1 MTAAELFVKC
11 LEAEGVDLIF
21 GLPGEENLDL
31 LNALSRSPIR
41 FVSVR
46 HEQGAAFMADVY
58 GRVTGRAGVCLATL
72 GPGATNLATGIA
84 DANLDHAPLVAIT
97 GQAGLERV
105 HKESHQ
111 YVNIVE
117 AFGPLTKW
125 NTRVERASAIPEI
138 VHHAFK
144 TAQAEKPG
152 ACHIELPEDV
162 ASEPA
167 EGAPLASRRARR
179 PSPDR
184 PSLRA
189 AAEVIDRAPPH
200 HPGRQRRHPGRA
212 SRELVAFAER
222 TGIPVANTFMAKGAM
237 PAGPRALAAVDR
249 LAGPRLRVLRVR
261 CRRSDRHGGVRPVEY
276 APYHWN
282 PCGDKAI
289 VHIDFTQ
296 AETDAMYQPE
306 VEIVSDVREALELL
320 CAEVTQAHDRGYP
333 APPAGHPRRPRARCG
348 RRLRA
353 DETSP
358 RAADLRRALDRR
370 DVVISDVGAH
380 TLLVARLYP
389 AYEPNTVLISNGFAA
404 MGIALPGAIGA
415 KLADPSR
422 RVVAVS
428 GMADFD
434 ERPGAETRCG
444 SACVQ
449 TLVFRDEGYG
459 LIRGR
464 SSNSAS
470 RRDRVRQPRPV
481 KLAESFG
488 AVGYRVEKADDP
500 RAVSP
505 TPGSAYPRSSTPID
519 YSEGSCTP
527 ITVKSSALRR
537 AVVKVLPA
545 NQRGAPGQAA
555 AEGRQHDP
563 LSRSQAPLGDRVVER
578 DREGRGRGV
587 AVAGERQRRPLG
599 RDAQAPPD
607 LLQDAGVGLV
617 KEEVVDLIQAE
628 TVRGD
633 PFPNRPFQGPH
644 RGPENR
650 RAVEAHGV
658 TARRDRLGGR
668 GLAAAPGGEMD
679 QGPAGAVGV
688 DRHVDHAAVRR
699 AVGEDHGPRAIAEQN
714 RAGRIVLVDEP
725 RLDLAGREQ
734 DRPRLTGAE
743 KRLGDREAVEKAGA
757 RGGEVEGGALGRL
770 EFALHLTRRR
780 REPHVGRRGGDE
792 DQIQIGR
799 LAPGGGQGGAGRDRG
814 EVGGGLVALDPAARP
829 DPGATEN
836 PPGRNT
842 ESRLKALVADDAV
855 GQADP
860 GSGDHGAHGR
870 LPVGFGARL
879 AALETFDH
887 QEHRAH
893 QGEDEVDVV
902 VGEPLIDRFREAGD
916 RGHGHRAAQNHLDQA
931 AFGVGRTPEADVD
944 REDQAAGHQRDPA
957 VVAPQQQ
964 PRGQDSLTPSTHSG

>member
-11 LEAEGVDLIF
+11 LEAEGVELIF

-162 ASEPA
+162 AGEPA

-189 AAEVIDRAPPH
+189 AAEAIDRA
-200 HPGRQRRHPGRA
+200 RHPIILAGNGVIRGRA

-237 PAGPRALAAVDR
+237 PADHALSLLSIGLQARDFVSCGFAAADLIVTVGYDQ
-249 LAGPRLRVLRVR
+249 
-261 CRRSDRHGGVRPVEY
+261 VEY

-282 PCGDKAI
+282 PRGDKAI
-289 VHIDFTQ
+289 VHVDFTQ

-333 APPAGHPRRPRARCG
+333 A
-348 RRLRA
+348 RLRQAILVDLARGA
-353 DETSP
+353 DDASVP
-358 RAADLRRALDRR
+358 MKPARVLRDLRRALDRR

-380 TLLVARLYP
+380 KLLVARLYP

-428 GMADFD
+428 GDGGFLMNVQ
-434 ERPGAETRCG
+434 ELETAVRLG
-444 SACVQ
+444 VAFV

-459 LIRGR
+459 LIRWKQVQQFGKPFGIEFG
-464 SSNSAS
+464 NP
-470 RRDRVRQPRPV
+470 DLV

-488 AVGYRVEKADDP
+488 AVGYRVEKADDLA
-500 RAVSP
+500 RCLADALAQRVP
-505 TPGSAYPRSSTPID
+505 TVIDVPID
-519 YSEGSCTP
+519 Y
-527 ITVKSSALRR
+527 
-537 AVVKVLPA
+537 
-545 NQRGAPGQAA
+545 
-555 AEGRQHDP
+555 
-563 LSRSQAPLGDRVVER
+563 R
-578 DREGRGRGV
+578 DGIV
-587 AVAGERQRRPLG
+587 HP
-599 RDAQAPPD
+599 
-607 LLQDAGVGLV
+607 
-617 KEEVVDLIQAE
+617 
-628 TVRGD
+628 
-633 PFPNRPFQGPH
+633 
-644 RGPENR
+644 
-650 RAVEAHGV
+650 
-658 TARRDRLGGR
+658 
-668 GLAAAPGGEMD
+668 
-679 QGPAGAVGV
+679 
-688 DRHVDHAAVRR
+688 
-699 AVGEDHGPRAIAEQN
+699 DHG
-714 RAGRIVLVDEP
+714 
-725 RLDLAGREQ
+725 
-734 DRPRLTGAE
+734 
-743 KRLGDREAVEKAGA
+743 
-757 RGGEVEGGALGRL
+757 
-770 EFALHLTRRR
+770 
-780 REPHVGRRGGDE
+780 
-792 DQIQIGR
+792 QIIC
-799 LAPGGGQGGAGRDRG
+799 P
-814 EVGGGLVALDPAARP
+814 
-829 DPGATEN
+829 T
-836 PPGRNT
+836 
-842 ESRLKALVADDAV
+842 
-855 GQADP
+855 
-860 GSGDHGAHGR
+860 
-870 LPVGFGARL
+870 
-879 AALETFDH
+879 
-887 QEHRAH
+887 
-893 QGEDEVDVV
+893 
-902 VGEPLIDRFREAGD
+902 
-916 RGHGHRAAQNHLDQA
+916 
-931 AFGVGRTPEADVD
+931 
-944 REDQAAGHQRDPA
+944 
-957 VVAPQQQ
+957 
-964 PRGQDSLTPSTHSG
+964 